1 MMHKSIPLPSFQ
13 NIGLFPLLLNRI
25 DKLNKCFESLGTNQK
40 NYLTYLLLNVS
51 DNNTISTS
59 LDNINEDDIK
69 LYASIIAYYITIDGN
84 TTYESVRC
92 CLNDDIIDEVD
103 APHTSDKWFGEIA
116 CQVISTYCKDRK
128 NALISLNNSG
138 GWLTPEARL
147 YLNLEPPCSKGT
159 LACLYIPIIKRA
171 LEMFLAYFDE
181 GKVSDDS
188 KKEIILLIT
197 GILSDLRMDD
207 VSVRFSGL
215 PTLLERMTCL
225 LVVNDDCYLVGRD
238 RVADLNEYKR
248 NIIEFGQSI
257 IDNTPGAC
265 RDDGVSTTRLSYYFE
280 KCSKIHM
287 KSGSDDGSI
296 RWLELEY
303 SKFNYWAYT
312 RLYLTKDV
320 ANYTFEDLYNERYSL
335 YANDPRDMFK
345 RDKDNR
351 NYAYIEKYDA
361 EMKCANDEIS
371 RYICEKSNVYRY
383 LYMMLLTGNEEIQ
396 ILALNRL
403 KECIFD
409 NPLSS
414 EFCYSGYREYILD
427 PDNFRKTDSD
437 IEFLK
442 ELKGIV
448 LAVGRFVNKQENDLP
463 LYKYDE
469 FWSELLEAFD
479 F

>member
-1 MMHKSIPLPSFQ
+1 MMHKNIPLPSFQ

-40 NYLTYLLLNVS
+40 SYLTYLLLNVS
-51 DNNTISTS
+51 ENNTISTS
-59 LDNINEDDIK
+59 LSNINEDDIK
-69 LYASIIAYYITIDGN
+69 MYASIIAYYITIDGN

-92 CLNDDIIDEVD
+92 CLNDDIINEVD

-147 YLNLEPPCSKGT
+147 YLNLEPPCDHGT

-181 GKVSDDS
+181 GKVSDNS

-197 GILSDLRMDD
+197 GILSDLSVDD
-207 VSVRFSGL
+207 VSFKFSGL
-215 PTLLERMTCL
+215 STLLERMTCL
-225 LVVNDDCYLVGRD
+225 LVVNDDSYLWRQD

-265 RDDGVSTTRLSYYFE
+265 GDDGVSTTRLSYYFE

-335 YANDPRDMFK
+335 YANDHRDKFK

-351 NYAYIEKYDA
+351 NYAYIETYDA
-361 EMKCANDEIS
+361 EMKCANDKIS

-409 NPLSS
+409 NSLSS
-414 EFCYSGYREYILD
+414 EFCYSDYREYILD

-448 LAVGRFVNKQENDLP
+448 LAVGRFVNKQKNDLS

-469 FWSELLEAFD
+469 FWSDLHFD

>member
-40 NYLTYLLLNVS
+40 SYLTYLLMNVS
-51 DNNTISTS
+51 ENNTISTS
-59 LDNINEDDIK
+59 LSNINEDDIK
-69 LYASIIAYYITIDGN
+69 MYASIIAYYITIDGN

-92 CLNDDIIDEVD
+92 CLNDDIINEVN

-138 GWLTPEARL
+138 GQLTPEARL
-147 YLNLEPPCSKGT
+147 YLNLEPPCGHGT

-181 GKVSDDS
+181 GKVSDNS

-207 VSVRFSGL
+207 VSVKFSGL

-225 LVVNDDCYLVGRD
+225 LVVNDDSYLWRQD

-265 RDDGVSTTRLSYYFE
+265 GDDGVSTTRLSYYFE

-335 YANDPRDMFK
+335 YANDHRDKFK

-351 NYAYIEKYDA
+351 NYAYIETYDA

-383 LYMMLLTGNEEIQ
+383 LYMMLLIGNDEIQ

-414 EFCYSGYREYILD
+414 EFCNSGYREYILD

-448 LAVGRFVNKQENDLP
+448 LAVGRFVNKQKNDLS

>member
-1 MMHKSIPLPSFQ
+1 MMHKNIPLPSFQ

-40 NYLTYLLLNVS
+40 SYLTYLLLNVS
-51 DNNTISTS
+51 ENNTISTS
-59 LDNINEDDIK
+59 LCNINEDDIK
-69 LYASIIAYYITIDGN
+69 MYASIIAYYITIDGN

-92 CLNDDIIDEVD
+92 CLNDDIINEVD
-103 APHTSDKWFGEIA
+103 APRTSDKWFGEIA

-147 YLNLEPPCSKGT
+147 YLNLEPPCDHGT

-181 GKVSDDS
+181 GKVSDNS

-197 GILSDLRMDD
+197 GILSDLSVDD
-207 VSVRFSGL
+207 VSSKFSGL

-225 LVVNDDCYLVGRD
+225 LVVNDDSYLWRQD

-265 RDDGVSTTRLSYYFE
+265 GDDGVSTTRLSYYFE

-335 YANDPRDMFK
+335 YANDHRDKFK

-351 NYAYIEKYDA
+351 NYAYIETYDA

-409 NPLSS
+409 NSLSS
-414 EFCYSGYREYILD
+414 EFCYSDYREYSLD

-448 LAVGRFVNKQENDLP
+448 LAVGRFVNKQKNDLS

-469 FWSELLEAFD
+469 FWSDLHFD